1 MNEVIEIIE
10 KLLPQGLIEIVLAL
24 EIGLDDGMQ
33 AFLLVERAAGRYAH
47 QKKTNRDYEKERWY
61 CRKKS
66 PYYIG

>member
-1 MNEVIEIIE
+1 MNEVIEIKE

-24 EIGLDDGMQ
+24 QIGLDDGMQ
-33 AFLLVERAAGRYAH
+33 AFLLVERAAWRYAH

-66 PYYIG
+66 PYYVG